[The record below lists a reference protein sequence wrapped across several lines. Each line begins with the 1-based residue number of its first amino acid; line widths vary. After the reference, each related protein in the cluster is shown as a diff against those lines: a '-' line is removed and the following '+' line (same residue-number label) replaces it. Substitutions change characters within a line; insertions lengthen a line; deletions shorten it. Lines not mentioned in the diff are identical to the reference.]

1 MGRRPKRGADGVVR
15 DVVYDCYHKTY
26 EGFDKERLNQLVKEM
41 HNPIILTSESFPLV
55 KEITKT
61 GEAVLSQDFVQQYK
75 ELVQAMEKRESDI
88 TKLPQRKPKYARE
101 NIIALSNVPRKA
113 FWAVVESGS
122 SDVYV

>member
-26 EGFDKERLNQLVKEM
+26 EGFDKERLNQLVKGM

-75 ELVQAMEKRESDI
+75 ELVQAMEKRKSDI
-88 TKLPQRKPKYARE
+88 TKLLQRKPKYARE

-122 SDVYV
+122 SEV